1 MEKYPSRQLAG
12 GLSYYLSGVGSAGRK
27 PTAER
32 RQGADLRLH
41 AANAERLER
50 VLCDL
55 DRTKGAAEVR
65 ADGYLWI
72 RTRRHGAWHRS
83 VRIRGHESQAAAA
96 WVAAQGD
103 RI

>member
-1 MEKYPSRQLAG
+1 MQL
-12 GLSYYLSGVGSAGRK
+12 S
-27 PTAER
+27 
-32 RQGADLRLH
+32 

-83 VRIRGHESQAAAA
+83 VRIRGHEIQAAAE
-96 WVAAQGD
+96 WVAAYMYGPIPGD
-103 RI
+103 DTDDTNA